1 MFFLHI
7 RLEELSQGVQIKY
20 CGPNTGYCLDGICLI
35 GYIAL
40 TIYIEL
46 SRNGKYWF
54 IPFTIFGICETLP
67 LQQFYLMKM
76 FGANVDED
84 NMNLRRAVK
93 ATHTSTAIGSMAA
106 FIAASQVYQ
115 KFGIPGVSYL
125 GLAIQAA
132 KLLTFSLIDFMMRR

>member
-1 MFFLHI
+1 
-7 RLEELSQGVQIKY
+7 
-20 CGPNTGYCLDGICLI
+20 
-35 GYIAL
+35 
-40 TIYIEL
+40 
-46 SRNGKYWF
+46 
-54 IPFTIFGICETLP
+54 
-67 LQQFYLMKM
+67 MKM